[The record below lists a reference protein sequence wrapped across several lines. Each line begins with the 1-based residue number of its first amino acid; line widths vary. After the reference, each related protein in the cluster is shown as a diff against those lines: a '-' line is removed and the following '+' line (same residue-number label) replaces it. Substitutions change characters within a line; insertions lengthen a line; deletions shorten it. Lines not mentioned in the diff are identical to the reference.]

1 MDSIIGKY
9 KNGLA
14 AVINPPI
21 DICKRGTILLLCL
34 FDKNARYKYIP
45 KFITR
50 LKRKYLL
57 RPKSDPINLVY
68 YERRQFSEAEKIF
81 I

>member
-50 LKRKYLL
+50 LKKILS
-57 RPKSDPINLVY
+57 PSKSDPLNIVY
-68 YERRQFSEAEKIF
+68 YDWRQLFEAEKIF